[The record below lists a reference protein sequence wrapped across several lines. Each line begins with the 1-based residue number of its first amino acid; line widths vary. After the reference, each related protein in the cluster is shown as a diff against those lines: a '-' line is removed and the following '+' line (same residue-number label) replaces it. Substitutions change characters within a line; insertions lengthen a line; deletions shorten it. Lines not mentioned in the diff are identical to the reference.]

1 LRRKRADF
9 REAGATIACHLLVA
23 ATLPMSWPHYMYNG
37 VEAFAA
43 SGVHHRCAHVVE
55 RFATGDESRSSRA
68 ASWCPIDDGK
78 RLACAAR
85 THIQKITMK
94 EMPCASGVNDARRS
108 LTRAHRKPM
117 RCRTDLIPAPSPRC
131 KSEVHLITAANG
143 STAPSPFRP
152 FNHARLLC

>member
-1 LRRKRADF
+1 MRRKRADF

-94 EMPCASGVNDARRS
+94 DATIFDLLTMPGAGDIDFDPPRFGDESIR
-108 LTRAHRKPM
+108 
-117 RCRTDLIPAPSPRC
+117 PADFS
-131 KSEVHLITAANG
+131 
-143 STAPSPFRP
+143 
-152 FNHARLLC
+152 